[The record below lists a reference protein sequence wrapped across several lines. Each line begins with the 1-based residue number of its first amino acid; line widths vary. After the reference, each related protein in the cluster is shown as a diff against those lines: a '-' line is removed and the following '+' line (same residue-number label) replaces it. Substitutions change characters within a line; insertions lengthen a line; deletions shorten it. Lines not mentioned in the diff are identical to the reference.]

1 MCSGSVVSM
10 RRFLIF
16 LISLFLSTNSLF
28 ANGATELTS
37 KERAEGREYE
47 AEFSKITHKFV
58 PLNDVVNSV
67 KAKITDGT
75 FTAPE
80 YYTSEIRVTKENS
93 ADNPA
98 LIEDADSPII
108 MPTTYAHHRSKL
120 RQYFKG
126 AKGYDVY
133 IISYMIAPIQVYG
146 ETKFYI
152 YIGKAEHQMSSQ

>member
-1 MCSGSVVSM
+1 M
-10 RRFLIF
+10 RKIVFFI
-16 LISLFLSTNSLF
+16 ISLFFLAYSLF
-28 ANGATELTS
+28 ANGAIQLTS

-47 AEFSKITHKFV
+47 AEFSKFTHKFI
-58 PLNDVVNSV
+58 PLDEAINSV
-67 KAKITDGT
+67 KTKIEDGT
-75 FTAPE
+75 FTDPE
-80 YYTSEIRVTKENS
+80 YYTSEIRITKENS

-146 ETKFYI
+146 ENKFYI